1 MVISAFNEYCIWS
14 SYVPHERIIESTDG
28 KVKDKE
34 DPILKLAKDLQIK
47 LVGNDGRPVR
57 GADVELQC
65 NTSKKIQSGIEQSDG
80 TYIFE
85 NAIPASGKDECE
97 LIVKKEG

>member
-1 MVISAFNEYCIWS
+1 MPN
-14 SYVPHERIIESTDG
+14 ERIIETTDG

-34 DPILKLAKDLQIK
+34 DPIMKLAKNLQIE
-47 LVGNDGRPVR
+47 LVGKDGRPVR

-85 NAIPASGKDECE
+85 NAIPAIGKDECE